1 MKTRKLKGK
10 LSNGACMTITLK
22 KTVVT
27 VEANFKGRSAVV
39 RMNRAKGWRDDFERF
54 IARMLNNDEVVNKQR
69 IGNQATA

>member
-10 LSNGACMTITLK
+10 LSNGACMIITLK

-39 RMNRAKGWRDDFERF
+39 RMNRVKGWRDDFERF

-69 IGNQATA
+69 IGNQAAA